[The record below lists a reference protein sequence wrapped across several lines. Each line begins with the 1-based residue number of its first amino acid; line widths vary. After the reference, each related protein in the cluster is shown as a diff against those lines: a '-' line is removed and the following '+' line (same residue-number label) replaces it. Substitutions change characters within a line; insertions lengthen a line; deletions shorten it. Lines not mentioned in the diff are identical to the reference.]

1 MNPSGKPGIVFI
13 EEPTA
18 EAIATAAS
26 RMDPSLGQGLVV
38 LLADHPAL
46 DLEAVT
52 DRLRRLER
60 PFLGGLFPGVLWDG
74 ELHHHAAVLLSVS
87 FRHPP
92 LLIRDVD
99 KAPIVELLETYA
111 AGTGGSDGATVF
123 LLLDGLASN
132 ISRLLSAIYNR
143 FGSGYAYLGAGAGS
157 MTLTPKPCLLTP
169 EGVVENAAILAV
181 WDCPTRIGV
190 RHGWQPVGDLVLCT
204 GAADCLVRE
213 LNWHDAYETYRAA
226 IREHSDQVLG
236 KENFFDIAKSYPFG
250 IFREDQEPV
259 VRDPIAVQDDGIR
272 CVGEVPENALLQI
285 LHGTPSQLIQAAAE
299 AAQASCREGSEGPY
313 LVVDCVSRSIFLDRR
328 FDRELAAI
336 QRVLSSPNGDPW
348 GGVLSIGEIA
358 LDASGVLE
366 LYNKTIV
373 VGNLGG

>member
-1 MNPSGKPGIVFI
+1 MSSPGKPGICFI
-13 EEPTA
+13 AEPTA

-26 RMDPSLGQGLVV
+26 RMAPSSEQGIVV
-38 LLADHPAL
+38 LLADHPSL

-52 DRLRRLER
+52 DRLRRMER
-60 PFLGGLFPGVLWDG
+60 PFMGGVFPGLLWDG
-74 ELHHHAAVLLSVS
+74 ELHHSGAVLLSVS

-99 KAPIVELLETYA
+99 DAPLDDLLESYA
-111 AGTGGSDGATVF
+111 TGAGESDGATVF

-143 FGSGYAYLGAGAGS
+143 FGNGYAYLGAGAGS
-157 MTLTPKPCLLTP
+157 RTLTPKPCLLTP
-169 EGVVENAAILAV
+169 EGVVENAAILTL

-190 RHGWQPVGDLVLCT
+190 RHGWQPVGDPVLCT
-204 GAADCLVRE
+204 GAVDCLVQK
-213 LNWHDAYETYRAA
+213 LNWHDAYETYRSV
-226 IREHSDQVLG
+226 IREHSDQLLG

-285 LHGTPSQLIQAAAE
+285 LHGTPSQLVQAAAE
-299 AAQASCREGSEGPY
+299 AAQASYREGSAGPY
-313 LVVDCVSRSIFLDRR
+313 LVVDCVSRSIFLDQR

-336 QRVLSSPNGDPW
+336 QRVLSSEKAAPW

-373 VGNLGG
+373 VGNLDG